1 MLNSENLVAIIDL
14 ETPMTQFPLHWRYFV
29 AVSAISLLG
38 ACAQQPMTQTSA
50 APEPQPLASNPPAQP
65 PGVAAAWRHVNFES
79 NSYAIDAAGQQQV
92 LNVVAYL
99 QNNPGAIATIIGK
112 TDTVG
117 SADYNMRLSHQRADA
132 VRDALVYGG
141 KISADRVETR
151 WVGEAGRQGIP
162 TGDNIAAAPN
172 RVVSIALH

>member
-1 MLNSENLVAIIDL
+1 
-14 ETPMTQFPLHWRYFV
+14 MTQSPFRWRYFV

-38 ACAQQPMTQTSA
+38 ACAQQPITQTSA
-50 APEPQPLASNPPAQP
+50 APVLQPVASNPPAQP
-65 PGVAAAWRHVNFES
+65 PGSGATWRYVNFDN
-79 NSYAIDAAGQQQV
+79 NSFAIDAAGQQQV
-92 LNVVAYL
+92 LNIVSYL
-99 QNNPGAIATIIGK
+99 QGNPGAIATIIGK

-141 KISADRVETR
+141 KIAADRVETR
-151 WVGEAGRQGIP
+151 WVGEAGSQGIP
-162 TGDNIAAAPN
+162 TGDNVAAAPN

>member
-1 MLNSENLVAIIDL
+1 
-14 ETPMTQFPLHWRYFV
+14 MTQSPFRWRYLV

-38 ACAQQPMTQTSA
+38 ACAQQPLTQTSA
-50 APEPQPLASNPPAQP
+50 APTPQPVASNPPMQS
-65 PGVAAAWRHVNFES
+65 PGAPAAWRHVNFES
-79 NSYAIDAAGQQQV
+79 DSFAIDAAGQQQV
-92 LNVVAYL
+92 LNILTYL
-99 QNNPGAIATIIGK
+99 RANPGSIATIIGK

-141 KISADRVETR
+141 KIAADRVETR

-162 TGDNIAAAPN
+162 TGDNVAAAQN

>member
-1 MLNSENLVAIIDL
+1 MNRS
-14 ETPMTQFPLHWRYFV
+14 PLRWRHLL
-29 AVSAISLLG
+29 AVSSIALLG
-38 ACAQQPMTQTSA
+38 ACAQPMTQTSA
-50 APEPQPLASNPPAQP
+50 APAAQPVASNPPAQP
-65 PGVAAAWRHVNFES
+65 PGSAAVWRHVNFDN
-79 NSYAIDAAGQQQV
+79 NSYALDASGQQMV
-92 LNVVAYL
+92 LSVVSYL
-99 QNNPGAIATIIGK
+99 QSNPSSIATIIGK

-162 TGDNIAAAPN
+162 TGDNVAAAPN